1 MLTQHGQLTR
11 YEQTTFALLH
21 AIDLDTP
28 LQYLQ
33 QALEVLLDIPTVL
46 RRADTPFS
54 EEVLP
59 ALYTL
64 ASKARVLCDT
74 VDTVTAHVG
83 RPPLAVPASATPSR
97 QGIAV
102 VD

>member
-1 MLTQHGQLTR
+1 MLTQQEQLAR
-11 YEQTTFALLH
+11 FEQTTFALLH

-28 LQYLQ
+28 LQHIQ
-33 QALEVLLDIPTVL
+33 HAFESLLDVPTML
-46 RRADTPFS
+46 RHADTPFS

-74 VDTVTAHVG
+74 VDTMTAHVG
-83 RPPLAVPASATPSR
+83 QTPITAPVS
-97 QGIAV
+97 
-102 VD
+102 

>member
-1 MLTQHGQLTR
+1 MLTQHEQLAR
-11 YEQTTFALLH
+11 FEQMTFAILQ

-28 LQYLQ
+28 LQHLQ
-33 QALEVLLDIPTVL
+33 HACEVLLDIPTVL
-46 RRADTPFS
+46 RHADTPFS

-64 ASKARVLCDT
+64 ASKARVLCDA
-74 VDTVTAHVG
+74 VDTVATHVG
-83 RPPLAVPASATPSR
+83 RTPMPAPVSYAPAR
-97 QGIAV
+97 QCVAV